1 MESDPTKDRINAFAK
16 ADDALSDLLTSFLR
30 RRVAINRPLMRA
42 ASRLV
47 ATFNLKAHDALVVA
61 VAQALHVPHIASF
74 DRDFRR
80 VDGIELWDG
89 LLTP

>member
-1 MESDPTKDRINAFAK
+1 
-16 ADDALSDLLTSFLR
+16 
-30 RRVAINRPLMRA
+30 MRA
-42 ASRLV
+42 AASLV

-61 VAQALHVPHIASF
+61 IAREIGVPHIVSF

-89 LLTP
+89 PLS

>member
-1 MESDPTKDRINAFAK
+1 MLNE
-16 ADDALSDLLTSFLR
+16 LLASFRL
-30 RRVAINRPLMRA
+30 RRVAISRRLMRA
-42 ASRLV
+42 AASLV

-61 VAQALHVPHIASF
+61 IAREIGVPHIVSF

-89 LLTP
+89 PLS